1 MTIVV
6 TGVLSRSRR
15 EVKARLEALGA
26 TVVGSVSSKTTHLLA
41 GADAG
46 SKLAKATS
54 LGVEIVDEDGLDEL
68 MRQKGGES
76 LWPM

>member
-1 MTIVV
+1 MTVVV
-6 TGVLSRSRR
+6 TGALSRSRR
-15 EVKARLEALGA
+15 EVKTRLEELGA

-41 GADAG
+41 GVDAG

-54 LGVEIVDEDGLDEL
+54 LGVEILDEDGLEEL
-68 MRQKGGES
+68 MRQKGGDS